1 MSVLLTNIGELVT
14 NDPAHGGS
22 GPGLAGGTGFVPDG
36 LGIVP
41 DAAVVIDEGRIAW
54 TGPASSAPAADD
66 VVDLAGRC
74 VLPGFVDSH
83 SHTVFA
89 GDRAAEFAARM
100 TGEPYTGGGI
110 ATTVA
115 ATRAASEDDLR
126 TRGRALVREMLAQ
139 GTTTVEIKSGYGQD
153 IATEAR
159 TLRIARELTPET
171 TYLGAHTVP
180 AEYADDRAGYIGL
193 VTGPMLAACAPHA
206 RWVDVFCEPAAP
218 TAFDEDEARTVL
230 LAGLRAGLGARVH
243 GNQLAAGPGVRLAV
257 EVGAASVDHC
267 THLTDAD
274 VDALAASWSGATS
287 GGFGPGGARSAD
299 VGPGGVRSAE
309 PGDGRPADVRPRGG
323 RPADVGP
330 GAGLGT
336 VATLLPAVEF
346 STRSPYPDAR
356 RLIAAGVP
364 VALATDCNPGSGY
377 SSSMPFVV
385 ALAVREMRMSPAEAL
400 WSATAGG
407 AAALRRDDVGHLGV
421 GARAD
426 LTVLDAPSHTYL
438 SYRPGVPLIHQVW
451 QAGTRAV

>member
-14 NDPAHGGS
+14 NDPAHG
-22 GPGLAGGTGFVPDG
+22 DG
-36 LGIVP
+36 LGVVP
-41 DAAVVIDEGRIAW
+41 EAALVVTDGRIAW
-54 TGPASSAPAADD
+54 TGPASSAPAADV
-66 VVDLAGRC
+66 VVDLEGRC

-110 ATTVA
+110 ANTVA
-115 ATRAASEDDLR
+115 ATRAASDETLR
-126 TRGRALVREMLAQ
+126 ARGRALVREMLAQ

-153 IATEAR
+153 VVTEAR

-171 TYLGAHTVP
+171 TFLGAHTVP
-180 AEYADDRAGYIGL
+180 AEYATDRAGYLDL
-193 VTGPMLAACAPHA
+193 VTGPMLAACAPYA

-230 LAGLRAGLGARVH
+230 LAGRRAGLLARVH
-243 GNQLAAGPGVRLAV
+243 GNQLAPGPGVRLAV

-267 THLTDAD
+267 THLSDAD
-274 VDALAASWSGATS
+274 VDALAASWAGAPV
-287 GGFGPGGARSAD
+287 GPDAGPGDA
-299 VGPGGVRSAE
+299 
-309 PGDGRPADVRPRGG
+309 
-323 RPADVGP
+323 
-330 GAGLGT
+330 GAGGGPGT

-356 RLIAAGVP
+356 RLLAAGVP

-407 AAALRRDDVGHLGV
+407 ALALRRDDVGHLRV

-426 LTVLDAPSHTYL
+426 LTVLDAPSHLYL
-438 SYRPGVPLIHQVW
+438 AYRPGVPLVAQVW
-451 QAGTRAV
+451 KDGART